1 VEILD
6 WIGSNP
12 AAFWA
17 LVGVG
22 FLIVELAVPGGFFL
36 SFAVAGFVSGLLVA
50 IGILPGGVL
59 ALLVFAILGAAT
71 IVPLRR
77 LLARFRPQTKD
88 INEY

>member
-1 VEILD
+1 MEILG
-6 WIGSNP
+6 WIGANP

-22 FLIVELAVPGGFFL
+22 FLLVELAIPGGFFL
-36 SFAVAGFVSGLLVA
+36 SFAVAGFATALVIA
-50 IGILPGGVL
+50 IGVLPGGVL
-59 ALLVFAILGAAT
+59 ALLVFAILGAAA

-77 LLARFRPQTKD
+77 MLARFRPQTKD